1 LKFLKTTAV
10 EDATITEEILVVDL
24 AAEDA
29 KVALI
34 AKEVVLQEEIV
45 AIEKADSA
53 AIELVQHQEEKVVL
67 EAKEVALLQEE
78 KAVFLIEH
86 QDVLKVQV
94 MPQDQEDQEKVNDN
108 SLIFI

>member
-1 LKFLKTTAV
+1 
-10 EDATITEEILVVDL
+10 L

-45 AIEKADSA
+45 AIEKADFA

>member
-1 LKFLKTTAV
+1 
-10 EDATITEEILVVDL
+10 
-24 AAEDA
+24 
-29 KVALI
+29 
-34 AKEVVLQEEIV
+34 
-45 AIEKADSA
+45 
-53 AIELVQHQEEKVVL
+53 VVL

-94 MPQDQEDQEKVNDN
+94 MPQDLEDLEKVNDN

>member
-10 EDATITEEILVVDL
+10 EDATITEEILAVDL

>member
-24 AAEDA
+24 AAEDV

>member
-1 LKFLKTTAV
+1 
-10 EDATITEEILVVDL
+10 VV
-24 AAEDA
+24 
-29 KVALI
+29 
-34 AKEVVLQEEIV
+34 
-45 AIEKADSA
+45 IEKADSA
-53 AIELVQHQEEKVVL
+53 AIELVQHQEEKVGL
-67 EAKEVALLQEE
+67 EAKEVVLLQEE

>member
-1 LKFLKTTAV
+1 M

>member
-1 LKFLKTTAV
+1 V
-10 EDATITEEILVVDL
+10 EDATITEEILAVDL

-34 AKEVVLQEEIV
+34 AKEVVLLQEEIV
-45 AIEKADSA
+45 VIEKADSV

-94 MPQDQEDQEKVNDN
+94 MPQDLEDLEKVNDN

>member
-1 LKFLKTTAV
+1 V
-10 EDATITEEILVVDL
+10 G
-24 AAEDA
+24 
-29 KVALI
+29 
-34 AKEVVLQEEIV
+34 
-45 AIEKADSA
+45 
-53 AIELVQHQEEKVVL
+53 L
-67 EAKEVALLQEE
+67 EAKEVVLLQEE